1 MKYRSIIVNVDM
13 PGILSIGGSTRV
25 ELPVATADRLV
36 RVWLDFANQLCHY
49 YHIIFVLSCLSRLLS
64 AEMKR

>member
-13 PGILSIGGSTRV
+13 PDILSIGGV
-25 ELPVATADRLV
+25 ELPVATAERLV